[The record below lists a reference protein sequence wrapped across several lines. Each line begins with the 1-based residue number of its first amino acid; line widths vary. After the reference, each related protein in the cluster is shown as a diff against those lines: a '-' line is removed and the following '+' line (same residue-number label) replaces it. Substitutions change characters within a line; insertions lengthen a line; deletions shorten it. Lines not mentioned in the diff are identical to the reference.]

1 MDKGQCMN
9 YIWCGVFIWIF
20 LGFSSARAEM
30 RIWTSVKG
38 DTIEAEFKTIVSGR
52 VILHK
57 ADGKELKVPLNGL
70 SRADI
75 NYLETKIPPKIE
87 IDVNVDKDKT
97 TLESYSGY
105 SSSYTREEIKI
116 KCDVTI
122 TKKSR
127 DASSMPLTACILV
140 FSEDVRNKE
149 MKVISR
155 TEKKFNFLS
164 SKEIHFSSEAA
175 KFEATDY
182 SGHYGNNESGYEYL
196 GYIVYIEN
204 ETGELI
210 EMRGSSKGFEKSIQR
225 IREFK
230 KNTKFDRD
238 YYIIK

>member
-1 MDKGQCMN
+1 MN
-9 YIWCGVFIWIF
+9 YIWCGVFVGIF

-38 DTIEAEFKTIVSGR
+38 DTIEAEFKTIISGR

-75 NYLETKIPPKIE
+75 KYLETKIPPKID

-97 TLESYSGY
+97 TLSSYSGY
-105 SSSYTREEIKI
+105 SSNYQREEIKI
-116 KCDVTI
+116 KCEVTL

-127 DASSMPLTACILV
+127 DASAMPLTACILV

-164 SKEIHFSSEAA
+164 SKEIHFSSDVA
-175 KFEATDY
+175 KFEATE
-182 SGHYGNNESGYEYL
+182 SSGYYGGDETGDEYL
-196 GYIVYIEN
+196 GYIVYIED
-204 ETGELI
+204 EAGELI
-210 EMRGSSKGFEKSIQR
+210 EMRSSSKGFEKNIRR
-225 IREFK
+225 IRRFK
-230 KNTKFDRD
+230 KDTKFDRD